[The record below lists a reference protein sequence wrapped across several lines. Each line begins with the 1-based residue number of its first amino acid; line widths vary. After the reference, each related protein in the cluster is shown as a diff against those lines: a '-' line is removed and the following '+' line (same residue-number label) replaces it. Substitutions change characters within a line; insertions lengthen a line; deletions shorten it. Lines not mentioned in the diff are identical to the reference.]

1 MTPWLVLPLLIGL
14 ALVFW
19 WYHSA
24 CLRQLQR
31 THTYAF
37 LMYYVV
43 PRWRLSICHTSMTD
57 EKYRAG
63 LALLEKGDTVLT
75 RDRWAVST
83 WLVPGYWTHA
93 LLCVG
98 EIDGEMMCVEMTR
111 KGRGKVT
118 FAKAAFHSS
127 SFEIERCP
135 RFDPVYI
142 DHMMEK
148 SEEFKDAE
156 YDTLF
161 LLGPHKIY
169 CSEYVKLCDTENRMG
184 VKLSRAWGT
193 GEPVVSPDDLAA
205 GSNVVVVYNS
215 DEEQA

>member
-1 MTPWLVLPLLIGL
+1 MTPWLALPPL
-14 ALVFW
+14 
-19 WYHSA
+19 HSV
-24 CLRQLQR
+24 CLMRLQR
-31 THTYAF
+31 TRTYAF

-43 PRWRLSICHTSMTD
+43 ARWRFSLCHASMAD

-63 LALLEKGDTVLT
+63 KKLLQKDDTIVT
-75 RDRWAVST
+75 RDRWALST

-93 LLCVG
+93 LLCIG

-127 SFEIERCP
+127 SFEIDRCP
-135 RFDPVYI
+135 GFDSDYSDDMDAI
-142 DHMMEK
+142 CEG
-148 SEEFKDAE
+148 FKDAK

-161 LLGPHKIY
+161 ELGPDRIY
-169 CSEYVKLCDTENRMG
+169 CSEFVKLCDPENRMG

-193 GEPVVSPDDLAA
+193 GQQVVTPGDLVA
-205 GSNVVVVYNS
+205 GANVVVVYNS
-215 DEEQA
+215 DEDQA